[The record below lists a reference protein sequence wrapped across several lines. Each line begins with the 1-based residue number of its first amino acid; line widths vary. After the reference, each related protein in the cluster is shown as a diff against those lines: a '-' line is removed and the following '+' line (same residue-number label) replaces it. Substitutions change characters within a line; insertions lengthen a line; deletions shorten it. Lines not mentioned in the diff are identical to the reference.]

1 MERNQEIQQTIEADR
16 LPVLPFELEIA
27 QRALARH
34 IQEHNMLTVQQYE
47 AMNQTSETWHD
58 NAAADAVMQA
68 SQNLAKSAGETNRI
82 LNNSDLFEYEANPE
96 DGVTLGSFVSVRFGV
111 SDEPDYFY
119 LTGTTRVLTDEIQAA
134 LPPAE
139 DVNVITV
146 FSPVGKAL
154 LGTKVGESTKFT
166 TPADLVIDLHVDA
179 IEQVRVL
186 LPTAQIAG

>member
-1 MERNQEIQQTIEADR
+1 MERNREIQQTIEADR

-34 IQEHNMLTVQQYE
+34 IQEHDKLTVQQFE

-58 NAAADAVMQA
+58 NAAADAVTQA
-68 SQNLAKSAGETNRI
+68 SQNLAKSAKETNRI
-82 LNNSDLFEYEANPE
+82 LNNSDVFEYTANPE
-96 DGVTLGSFVSVRFGV
+96 DGVTLGSFVTVRYGA

-119 LTGTTRVLTDEIQAA
+119 LTGTTRLLTDEIQAA
-134 LPPAE
+134 LPPTE
-139 DVNVITV
+139 DINVITV

-166 TPADLVIDLHVDA
+166 TPADRVIDLHVDA
-179 IEQVRVL
+179 IEQIEVT
-186 LPTAQIAG
+186 LPEAQIVG

>member
-1 MERNQEIQQTIEADR
+1 MERNLEIQQTIEADR
-16 LPVLPFELEIA
+16 VPVLPFELEIA

-34 IQEHNMLTVQQYE
+34 IREHEKLTVQQFE

-58 NAAADAVMQA
+58 NAAADAVTQA
-68 SQNLAKSAGETNRI
+68 SQNLAKTAGETNRI
-82 LNNSDLFEYEANPE
+82 LNNSDLFEYKANPE
-96 DGVTLGSFVSVRFGV
+96 DGVTLGSFATVRFGN

-139 DVNVITV
+139 DINVITV

-154 LGTKVGESTKFT
+154 FGTKVGESTKFT
-166 TPADLVIDLHVDA
+166 TPAGRVIDLHVNA
-179 IEQVRVL
+179 IEQIQVL
-186 LPTAQIAG
+186 LPTAQTAG